1 MDVPAQQLAQ
11 RLSVATTRLSR
22 MLRQQDRGELTLTY
36 RAALATIERRGPMT
50 LGELA
55 EVEHI
60 APPTVTKMIAALAER
75 GLVVRTGDAD
85 DRRVTRV
92 SITSAG
98 AELLALDRKRRTE
111 WLAGRVRRLDPADR
125 ERLAAAI
132 DVLEALTER
141 EVQRA

>member
-1 MDVPAQQLAQ
+1 MPAQQLAQ

-60 APPTVTKMIAALAER
+60 APPTVTKIIAALAAR
-75 GLVVRTGDAD
+75 GLVARSGDTG

-92 SITSAG
+92 SITPAG
-98 AELLALDRKRRTE
+98 AALLALDRRRRTE

>member
-1 MDVPAQQLAQ
+1 MSSQQLAQ

-36 RAALATIERRGPMT
+36 RAALATIERNGPIT
-50 LGELA
+50 LGDLA

-60 APPTVTKMIAALAER
+60 APPTVTKMVHSLHER
-75 GLVVRTGDAD
+75 GLIVRAVDPD

-92 SITSAG
+92 SISASG
-98 AELLALDRKRRTE
+98 AALLAADRKRRTE
-111 WLAGRVRRLDPADR
+111 WLAGQVRGLDAADR

-132 DVLEALTER
+132 DVLEALTDR
-141 EVQRA
+141 EVTRV